1 MRGDG
6 PPVTSPPSVVA
17 HDQQDTEPVDLER
30 WRALVAAVLEAEGRT
45 GECTLVFVNEDDMAA
60 LNRDHLGEDRPT
72 DVLAFPIDEQGSPTD
87 KGDGAGADAAPGHL
101 IGDIA
106 VCPAVARRNAADHTG
121 TYDDEIALLVVHG
134 ALHLLGWDHAD
145 PAEAEAMQAREAEH
159 LAALGR

>member
-6 PPVTSPPSVVA
+6 PPVTSPPAVVV
-17 HDQQDTEPVDLER
+17 HDQQDAEPVDLGR
-30 WRALVAAVLEAEGRT
+30 WRALVAGVLEAEGRT
-45 GECTLVFVNEDDMAA
+45 GECTLVFVDADDMAA
-60 LNRDHLGEDRPT
+60 LNRDQMGEDGPT
-72 DVLAFPIDEQGSPTD
+72 DVLAFPIDEHGPVAET
-87 KGDGAGADAAPGHL
+87 GPGHF

-121 TYDDEIALLVVHG
+121 TYDDELALLVVHG

-159 LAALGR
+159 LAALDR